1 MQAVCAHFSGNN
13 VVSGALL
20 ISGWKAAVWL
30 SVYTGLETI
39 SATEL

>member
-1 MQAVCAHFSGNN
+1 MQAVCTQFSRNN

-20 ISGWKAAVWL
+20 MSGWKAAVWL